1 LASGCI
7 AGSGIIVV
15 ALLLGF
21 ALDRL
26 LPCVLVGAIN
36 RPLRP
41 TLAAGII
48 ILGLWIVAR
57 AVHSSRNAH
66 FASTAPP
73 PDTIS
78 DDVYGRSRNPLHS
91 GPTARSFS

>member
-7 AGSGIIVV
+7 AGSGHHRCRAV
-15 ALLLGF
+15 ARAF
-21 ALDRL
+21 DRL
-26 LPCVLVGAIN
+26 LPCVLVGVIN

-57 AVHSSRNAH
+57 AVRGSRNAH

-78 DDVYGRSRNPLHS
+78 DDVYGRSRNPLYS